1 MHRAISPI
9 RRFSTKGEPMP
20 ATIDYFL
27 TCASPWVYLGHD
39 AAQALAARHG
49 ATLKVRPV
57 NLGEMFKVSGQVGL
71 ADRPAV
77 RQRYRLIELQRHA
90 ASRGKPINVRPKHFP
105 TNPALAD
112 LTICAILADGGNPM
126 DYMGKVFAALWA
138 QEQNVADETTL
149 AFLLSA
155 SGFTPKD
162 VLARAQTAEV
172 AEMRAKNTQDAI
184 DADATGVPSFV
195 LNGEPFW
202 GQDRLDLLDE
212 ALASGRAPYKADI

>member
-1 MHRAISPI
+1 
-9 RRFSTKGEPMP
+9 MP
-20 ATIDYFL
+20 ATVEYFL

-39 AAQALAARHG
+39 AARALAVRHG

-71 ADRPAV
+71 ADRPAL

-90 ASRGKPINVRPKHFP
+90 AFRGKPIVLKPKHFP

-112 LTICAILADGGNPM
+112 LTICAILADGRDPM
-126 DYMGKVFAALWA
+126 DYMGRVFAALWA
-138 QEQNVADETTL
+138 QEQDIADESTL
-149 AFLLSA
+149 ADLLST
-155 SGFTPKD
+155 SGFAPRD
-162 VLARAQTAEV
+162 VLARAHSAEV
-172 AEMRAKNTQDAI
+172 AEMRARNTADAI
-184 DADATGVPSFV
+184 AADATGVPSFV

-212 ALASGRAPYKADI
+212 ALSSGRGPYTADV